1 MKIKVID
8 LLVKI
13 ANGEAPSKIKYEDSI
28 YELTFGSVSS
38 ARARKASVISREDSF
53 LFPTASVSAATVIS
67 VLFICSSSFQK

>member
-28 YELTFGSVSS
+28 YELTFG
-38 ARARKASVISREDSF
+38 RNNYYCK
-53 LFPTASVSAATVIS
+53 
-67 VLFICSSSFQK
+67 K